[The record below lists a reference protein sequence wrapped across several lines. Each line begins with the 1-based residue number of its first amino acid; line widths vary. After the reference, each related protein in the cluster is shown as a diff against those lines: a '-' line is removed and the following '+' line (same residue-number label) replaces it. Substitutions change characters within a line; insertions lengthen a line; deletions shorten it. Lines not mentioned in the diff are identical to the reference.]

1 MNSKNKIKAETV
13 VSNSIQSNS
22 TRTNNFESSSVLNHS
37 ISGVTEP
44 FNRIVNLPSTAITPA
59 FGVFKLS
66 QEVAVFRTAMSL
78 INTLKPKLKA
88 IENVYS
94 VLRENSDE
102 DGIEATRKKV
112 HELIAK
118 RVGEQE

>member
-22 TRTNNFESSSVLNHS
+22 TRTNNFESSNVLNHS
-37 ISGVTEP
+37 VSGVTEP
-44 FNRIVNLPSTAITPA
+44 FNRIVNLPSTVITPG
-59 FGVFKLS
+59 FGVYKLS

-88 IENVYS
+88 IDNIYS
-94 VLRENSDE
+94 VLRNNSDN
-102 DGIEATRKKV
+102 DGIEVTRKKV
-112 HELIAK
+112 HALIAK
-118 RVGEQE
+118 RVGEQ